1 MSAYLPEFMQKL
13 QAQRAAEAARLSRRG
28 FIKLTGLAGG
38 GLVLAVSLSQGA
50 RQALA
55 QPSGGAV
62 FDANPYVQI
71 QPDGRIVLFAKNP
84 DVGQGVKTSLPMIVA
99 EELDADWQHVEVRQS
114 VIDAA
119 KYGPQFAGGS
129 LSIPMNYESLRRA
142 GATARAM
149 LVAAAAKT
157 WNVPAAELTTQA
169 STVRHASSNRSATYG
184 ELAEVAATLPVPD
197 AASVTLKA
205 KQSFRLLGT
214 RVTGVDN
221 AKLVR
226 HRSARPGDALRRV
239 CESARD
245 RRARHRG

>member
-13 QAQRAAEAARLSRRG
+13 QLQRAAEAASVSRRG

-38 GLVLAVSLSQGA
+38 GLVLALSLPPGA
-50 RQALA
+50 RKALA
-55 QPSGGAV
+55 QPSSATT
-62 FDANPYVQI
+62 FAANPYVQI
-71 QPDGRIVLFAKNP
+71 QPDGKVVLFAKNP

-114 VIDAA
+114 IIDAA
-119 KYGPQFAGGS
+119 LYGPQFAGGS
-129 LSIPMNYESLRRA
+129 LSIPMNYDSLRRA

-157 WNVPAAELTTQA
+157 WNVPAAELTTEK
-169 STVRHASSNRSATYG
+169 SSVLHAKSNRSATYG

-197 AASVTLKA
+197 AASIALKP
-205 KQSFRLLGT
+205 KSSFRLLGT

-221 AKLVR
+221 AKLV
-226 HRSARPGDALRRV
+226 HRV
-239 CESARD
+239 FWFFQ
-245 RRARHRG
+245 HR